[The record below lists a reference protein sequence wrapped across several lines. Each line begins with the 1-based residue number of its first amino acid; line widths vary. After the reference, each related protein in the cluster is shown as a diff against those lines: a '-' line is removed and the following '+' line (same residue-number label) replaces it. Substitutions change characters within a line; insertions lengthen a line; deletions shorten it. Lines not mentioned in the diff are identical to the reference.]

1 MTVLWIILAIFIGL
15 QAYIRFAPTSASAWT
30 IDATDRAPGDY
41 PSEGGFMAVRR
52 VAGDSSTFLHQFEAA
67 LLAEPRTAK
76 LGDADGQHIY
86 VARSAF
92 WGFPD
97 YVTVDLRDAPGGGR
111 ATVYSRLRFG
121 KGDMGVNA
129 KRIKRVLDRMG
140 STVQG

>member
-1 MTVLWIILAIFIGL
+1 
-15 QAYIRFAPTSASAWT
+15 
-30 IDATDRAPGDY
+30 
-41 PSEGGFMAVRR
+41 MAVRR
-52 VAGDSSTFLHQFEAA
+52 VAGESSTFLRQFEAA

-97 YVTVDLRDAPGGGR
+97 YVTVDLRDAQGGAR